1 MTARSTPYAMD
12 MGNRDYRCYAK
23 ESVQYVRCVA
33 VNGLTIMVIT
43 SGRDDGMK
51 HVLHSHQIYESD
63 DPDPPRLTKD
73 SREKQPFLLD
83 GLTIDTGGPD
93 QTPTY
98 AAKRVR
104 DKFLSVHPVYTGDA
118 ECRHSDV
125 VYID

>member
-51 HVLHSHQIYESD
+51 HVLHSHQI
-63 DPDPPRLTKD
+63 
-73 SREKQPFLLD
+73 
-83 GLTIDTGGPD
+83 D
-93 QTPTY
+93 QRFERKTTVPSG
-98 AAKRVR
+98 RV
-104 DKFLSVHPVYTGDA
+104 DY
-118 ECRHSDV
+118 
-125 VYID
+125 